1 MFKLIPSLE
10 VLDGLNKEGDEVVS
24 IEYGDELDG
33 EEGEE
38 ELEEQILAN
47 LTEEQ
52 KAEMQKLN
60 MTAAEYIATQQGDDD
75 EEGLDD
81 YGEEGEEEYDEE
93 NGEAEVGEKRKRE
106 EDSADEGAEK
116 R

>member
-1 MFKLIPSLE
+1 MFKLLPSLE
-10 VLDGLNKEGDEVVS
+10 VLDGLNKEGDEVDS

-60 MTAAEYIATQQGDDD
+60 MTAAEYIATQQGDD
-75 EEGLDD
+75 EEDFDD
-81 YGEEGEEEYDEE
+81 YGEEGEEESDED
-93 NGEAEVGEKRKRE
+93 NGQAEVGDKRKRE
-106 EDSADEGAEK
+106 EDSAGEGAEK